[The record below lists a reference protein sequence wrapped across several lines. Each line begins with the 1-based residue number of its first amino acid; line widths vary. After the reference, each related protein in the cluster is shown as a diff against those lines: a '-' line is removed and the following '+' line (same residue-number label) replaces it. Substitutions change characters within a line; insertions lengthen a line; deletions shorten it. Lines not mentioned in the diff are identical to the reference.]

1 MNKKYF
7 LIIIIIGLLLSN
19 LLLIGFITSQ
29 KKEKRQGPRQPK
41 NIIID
46 RLHFNENQ
54 VLAYE
59 LLVKNH
65 LNKVRPKDR
74 EIRDAKNALYQQLLF
89 ESNEVTVDSL
99 TTRISLIQK
108 QIEHIHYDHFKDIK
122 ELCGPEQ
129 EEAYT
134 TLLDDLSHIFSIKRP
149 KRNRKNGMK
158 SPK

>member
-29 KKEKRQGPRQPK
+29 KKEKRQGPTQPK

-108 QIEHIHYDHFKDIK
+108 QIEHI
-122 ELCGPEQ
+122 C
-129 EEAYT
+129 
-134 TLLDDLSHIFSIKRP
+134 
-149 KRNRKNGMK
+149 
-158 SPK
+158 

>member
-29 KKEKRQGPRQPK
+29 KKEKRQGPIQPK

-65 LNKVRPKDR
+65 LKG
-74 EIRDAKNALYQQLLF
+74 A
-89 ESNEVTVDSL
+89 T
-99 TTRISLIQK
+99 
-108 QIEHIHYDHFKDIK
+108 
-122 ELCGPEQ
+122 
-129 EEAYT
+129 
-134 TLLDDLSHIFSIKRP
+134 KR
-149 KRNRKNGMK
+149 
-158 SPK
+158 S